1 MHLAR
6 RLARRAVLSMRTIL
20 VVDDDPICREIHR
33 RLLPRAGYAVVVA
46 TNGVDALAALKEH
59 TPDLILL
66 DLAMP
71 QMDGL
76 TFLKHLREDPRFKE
90 LPVFLITALASRETV
105 KIAGSLG
112 VRDYFVKAEFTM
124 ESLYQRIRKYVP
136 AHADAQP
143 ASSPTAPDQPT
154 DGESRP
160 SRTAPSSQAA

>member
-1 MHLAR
+1 
-6 RLARRAVLSMRTIL
+6 MRTIL
-20 VVDDDPICREIHR
+20 VIDDDPICREIHR

-46 TNGVDALAALKEH
+46 TNGKDALTALKEH

-76 TFLKHLREDPRFKE
+76 TFLKHLREDTRFKE

-124 ESLYQRIRKYVP
+124 ESLYERIRKYVP
-136 AHADAQP
+136 PHDDGSAPSTHPAPGKAAADH
-143 ASSPTAPDQPT
+143 TPDAGT
-154 DGESRP
+154 
-160 SRTAPSSQAA
+160 TPSSQAA

>member
-1 MHLAR
+1 
-6 RLARRAVLSMRTIL
+6 MRTIL

-46 TNGVDALAALKEH
+46 TNGKDALNALKEH

-76 TFLKHLREDPRFKE
+76 TFLKHLREDIRFKE

-124 ESLYQRIRKYVP
+124 ESLYERIRKYVP
-136 AHADAQP
+136 PHEDSSV
-143 ASSPTAPDQPT
+143 ASTHPAPDKAAADHAPDVGT
-154 DGESRP
+154 
-160 SRTAPSSQAA
+160 TPSSQAA